1 MQNKTIKIIIVGF
14 FILLGA
20 ALLSYGEFFHST
32 EVTAQAAE
40 GPVTVTKSE
49 RALVKDA
56 SVSGVARD
64 ETGKIR
70 QTYKQGEKPPET
82 CST

>member
-1 MQNKTIKIIIVGF
+1 MQNKTIKIIVVSF
-14 FILLGA
+14 FILLGV
-20 ALLSYGEFFHST
+20 ALFSYGEFFHST
-32 EVTAQAAE
+32 EVTAEATD
-40 GPVTVTKSE
+40 GPVTLSKSE

-64 ETGKIR
+64 ESGKIR

>member
-1 MQNKTIKIIIVGF
+1 MSAKIKIIIFGVI
-14 FILLGA
+14 ILLGA
-20 ALLSYGEFFHST
+20 ALFSYGEFFHST
-32 EVTAQAAE
+32 QVTAEAAD
-40 GPVTVTKSE
+40 GPVSLSKLE

-56 SVSGVARD
+56 SISGVTRD
-64 ETGKIR
+64 ESGKIK

>member
-1 MQNKTIKIIIVGF
+1 MQNKTIKIIVVSF
-14 FILLGA
+14 FILLGV
-20 ALLSYGEFFHST
+20 ALFSYGEFFHST
-32 EVTAQAAE
+32 EVTAEAAD
-40 GPVTVTKSE
+40 GPVTLSKSE

-56 SVSGVARD
+56 SVGGVARD
-64 ETGKIR
+64 ESGKIR

>member
-1 MQNKTIKIIIVGF
+1 MQNKTTKIVIVGF

-32 EVTAQAAE
+32 EVTAPAAD
-40 GPVTVTKSE
+40 GSVSVNKSE

-56 SVSGVARD
+56 SVSGVTRD
-64 ETGKIR
+64 KTGKIM